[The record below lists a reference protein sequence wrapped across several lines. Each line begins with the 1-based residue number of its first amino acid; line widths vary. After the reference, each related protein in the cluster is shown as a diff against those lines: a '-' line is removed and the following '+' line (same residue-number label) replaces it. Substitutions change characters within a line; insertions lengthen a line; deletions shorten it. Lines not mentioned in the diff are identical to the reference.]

1 MPTFKSIS
9 KSNKPNNSIVNYAI
23 NDVNTVAIVTKDGE
37 IIDKKDVLV
46 MYADSKSHKQL
57 IDEQKKRLYFK
68 VYNEKNVLFYIN
80 SHVLLTRQKPDKT
93 KLYFS
98 VNAMF
103 YDDCEEE
110 TKVPK
115 PSIKSA
121 LSSLKDKGFIN
132 HYKDKEDK
140 CVKGCYVANPKYIY
154 SGTPED
160 YVNDCFELQTKGI
173 LVLI

>member
-1 MPTFKSIS
+1 MDTMQVISITNTTYNI
-9 KSNKPNNSIVNYAI
+9 NKLGIKGRDYVG
-23 NDVNTVAIVTKDGE
+23 VAME
-37 IIDKKDVLV
+37 ILDK
-46 MYADSKSHKQL
+46 
-57 IDEQKKRLYFK
+57 ER
-68 VYNEKNVLFYIN
+68 
-80 SHVLLTRQKPDKT
+80 LTRQKPDKT

-154 SGTPED
+154 SGTSED

>member
-1 MPTFKSIS
+1 MTDTKIS
-9 KSNKPNNSIVNYAI
+9 RTSTKISIVNYAI

-46 MYADSKSHKQL
+46 IYADSKSQ
-57 IDEQKKRLYFK
+57 
-68 VYNEKNVLFYIN
+68 
-80 SHVLLTRQKPDKT
+80 
-93 KLYFS
+93 
-98 VNAMF
+98 
-103 YDDCEEE
+103 
-110 TKVPK
+110 
-115 PSIKSA
+115 
-121 LSSLKDKGFIN
+121 
-132 HYKDKEDK
+132 

>member
-37 IIDKKDVLV
+37 II
-46 MYADSKSHKQL
+46 
-57 IDEQKKRLYFK
+57 
-68 VYNEKNVLFYIN
+68 
-80 SHVLLTRQKPDKT
+80 
-93 KLYFS
+93 
-98 VNAMF
+98 
-103 YDDCEEE
+103 
-110 TKVPK
+110 
-115 PSIKSA
+115 
-121 LSSLKDKGFIN
+121 
-132 HYKDKEDK
+132 DKEDK

>member
-1 MPTFKSIS
+1 MVSFKSYNI
-9 KSNKPNNSIVNYAI
+9 NKYRN
-23 NDVNTVAIVTKDGE
+23 KL
-37 IIDKKDVLV
+37 IDKQRSRKYINVYL
-46 MYADSKSHKQL
+46 DSL
-57 IDEQKKRLYFK
+57 REFYNLTN
-68 VYNEKNVLFYIN
+68 NEKNVLLYIN

>member
-1 MPTFKSIS
+1 MRLRTKVAPLIGLQ
-9 KSNKPNNSIVNYAI
+9 NN
-23 NDVNTVAIVTKDGE
+23 
-37 IIDKKDVLV
+37 
-46 MYADSKSHKQL
+46 
-57 IDEQKKRLYFK
+57 
-68 VYNEKNVLFYIN
+68 
-80 SHVLLTRQKPDKT
+80 
-93 KLYFS
+93 
-98 VNAMF
+98 
-103 YDDCEEE
+103 DDCEEE